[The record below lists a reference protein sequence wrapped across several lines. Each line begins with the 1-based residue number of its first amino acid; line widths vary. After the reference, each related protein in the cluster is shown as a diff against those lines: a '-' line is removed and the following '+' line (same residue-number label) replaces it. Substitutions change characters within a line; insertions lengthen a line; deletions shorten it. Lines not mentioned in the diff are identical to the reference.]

1 MWPFTKRKKFYQEL
15 IKELEE
21 ILKKKNITTSN
32 LFKSDKVLNYLTYYP
47 FNQIFSSL
55 FSGHTGPP
63 ISSSEKKFAA
73 FIRKFKQNRNKRLR
87 ISFEEPSN
95 CSYFGISNIGWR
107 DNPKYEEELSEYRLK
122 EEEWKQQKELPE
134 KKIKAHWETPESK
147 IYTHVKDE
155 DQKTIC
161 SNCMGSGIVP
171 SKTHPPGDSCFIC
184 QGSGKTGYTPD
195 VTSEQR
201 QIAET
206 FNAKLEDFKKLIPD
220 FPLPPEKRKPVDIY
234 VMLGDQGGSFRENRP
249 V

>member
-1 MWPFTKRKKFYQEL
+1 MWPFTKRKKIYQKL

-21 ILKKKNITTSN
+21 ILKKKDIATSN
-32 LFKSDKVLNYLTYYP
+32 LFGNDKVLNYLTYFP

-55 FSGHTGPP
+55 FSGHTSTP

-73 FIRKFKQNRNKRLR
+73 FIRKFKQNRHKRLR

-107 DNPKYEEELSEYRLK
+107 DNPKYEEELREYKLK

-134 KKIKAHWETPESK
+134 KKIKAHGETPESK
-147 IYTHVKDE
+147 IYNYVKDE
-155 DQKTIC
+155 DQKMIC
-161 SNCMGSGIVP
+161 STCMGSGIIA
-171 SKTHPPGDSCFIC
+171 SKTQSPGDSCYSC
-184 QGSGKTGYTPD
+184 QGTGETGYTPD

-201 QIAET
+201 RIAEAFKT
-206 FNAKLEDFKKLIPD
+206 KLEDFKKRIPA

-234 VMLGDQGGSFRENRP
+234 VIPHGMGDL
-249 V
+249 